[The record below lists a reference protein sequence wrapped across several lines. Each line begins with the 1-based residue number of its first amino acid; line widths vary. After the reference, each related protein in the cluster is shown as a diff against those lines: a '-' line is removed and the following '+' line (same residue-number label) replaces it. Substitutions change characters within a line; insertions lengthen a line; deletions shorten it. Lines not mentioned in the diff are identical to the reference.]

1 MVKSTTGYCQD
12 LSYGNDINIL
22 KKDNKTKVKKIII
35 LEQGI
40 YSATCLIV
48 CPVCEEAFVSTIGI
62 ATEKIRCA
70 KCNTLIEGLPQ
81 YG

>member
-1 MVKSTTGYCQD
+1 MS
-12 LSYGNDINIL
+12 LL
-22 KKDNKTKVKKIII
+22 EKDNKTNAKKIII

-40 YSATCLIV
+40 YSAACLIV
-48 CPVCEEAFVSTIGI
+48 CPVCEVAFASTIGI